1 MSVSGKED
9 VYESE
14 DLPESEQFISS
25 FANKP
30 TGGNEDNENVE
41 LIHLDIDAAKR
52 HFKDRVLNTR
62 DVDFSDSIAKR
73 RGKSYGSSMYVL
85 EVVGKDYAEP
95 ETPEQKYN
103 RLASEIDELAKQ
115 LQDEN
120 IEPSTGVN
128 ESSIAALADEL
139 KAVKV
144 SKATGVAPRSEA
156 KDSKSVAVDSSANN
170 KLLSLESRIR
180 RIETLVG
187 EVDAG
192 RQPIADAVE
201 DIRFRLDALNPS
213 FVEGMETKL
222 NSVISKLDQ
231 VEDKREKSVDGEM
244 EAKVNDLLEL
254 MSKWDVACAA
264 MPSNLKKLQ
273 GLHRLHEQA
282 QHFSER
288 LSQLVG
294 VREQIE
300 KAIAADR
307 MAMCELQVKAKE
319 DISALLGQV
328 ANLEETLKKLGK

>member
-1 MSVSGKED
+1 
-9 VYESE
+9 
-14 DLPESEQFISS
+14 S
-25 FANKP
+25 F
-30 TGGNEDNENVE
+30 
-41 LIHLDIDAAKR
+41 LD
-52 HFKDRVLNTR
+52 
-62 DVDFSDSIAKR
+62 
-73 RGKSYGSSMYVL
+73 YG
-85 EVVGKDYAEP
+85 EP
-95 ETPEQKYN
+95 ETAEQKYN

-139 KAVKV
+139 
-144 SKATGVAPRSEA
+144 
-156 KDSKSVAVDSSANN
+156 